1 MSSNSINGI
10 EDEQIYHFLP
20 KAVRDGGFARAYNPI
35 IPGERGIPM
44 GNAHEYLMPDYYPD
58 FHCKT
63 GMCRAA
69 CCVGWNVSLSM
80 QDYFR
85 LLGVE
90 CRKHVREKLDCALH
104 VKRYPTEDSYAELV
118 HRYDGN
124 CPLRM
129 ESGLCAIHAEADR
142 RCLRS
147 AACIRAPFA
156 PRETLNAPAPA
167 AASAWWKCFWIPGGR
182 CALSAGALRR
192 TRRRA
197 RGAACFLRRYRA
209 NRKFA

>member
-129 ESGLCAIHAEADR
+129 ESGLCAIHAEAGEQALPAICR
-142 RCLRS
+142 LYPR
-147 AACIRAPFA
+147 AIRA
-156 PRETLNAPAPA
+156 
-167 AASAWWKCFWIPGGR
+167 
-182 CALSAGALRR
+182 
-192 TRRRA
+192 
-197 RGAACFLRRYRA
+197 
-209 NRKFA
+209 

>member
-1 MSSNSINGI
+1 
-10 EDEQIYHFLP
+10 
-20 KAVRDGGFARAYNPI
+20 
-35 IPGERGIPM
+35 M

-129 ESGLCAIHAEADR
+129 ENGLCAIHAERAR
-142 RCLRS
+142 SFELALRN
-147 AACIRAPFA
+147 R
-156 PRETLNAPAPA
+156 LNACAEYLA
-167 AASAWWKCFWIPGGR
+167 QVSTRVHRQDHHAKREGRHLDACKWKSEERDID
-182 CALSAGALRR
+182 L
-192 TRRRA
+192 
-197 RGAACFLRRYRA
+197 
-209 NRKFA
+209 